1 MFIALFTI
9 AIFHIIHCIKV
20 CRQKHRDWDFLSVR
34 KRKEEEEKSPLKIT
48 MEMIYVCGI
57 LPGSQA
63 EPQVSMRV
71 LAVTRSR
78 ITDGVAPHTTP
89 TAADGAA
96 SKRHRLPSPRAHC
109 VPGRLTVCGMQSAS
123 MEKAASE

>member
-1 MFIALFTI
+1 
-9 AIFHIIHCIKV
+9 
-20 CRQKHRDWDFLSVR
+20 
-34 KRKEEEEKSPLKIT
+34 
-48 MEMIYVCGI
+48 MERIYVCGF

-63 EPQVSMRV
+63 ELQVSMRV

-89 TAADGAA
+89 TATDGAA